1 VLLATKN
8 DSFRPTLTTFR
19 GEAADDPGKIS
30 ALATWQMQRIS
41 GPETLMWLR
50 TLAPAMQ
57 TNLTVEVLVA
67 ECCTMDRDWSGL
79 QSSIEKQ
86 HWAELEFFRH
96 AFLSLALRGQGLAD
110 SAKAEW
116 ELAVQASDGRQA
128 SLAMLL
134 RLAAQWHWQNEA
146 EEILRM
152 IVNRYPTDQG
162 AVQALSQM
170 LFVEGRTRSLMQLYG
185 QETKLFPSSLS
196 MKNNLAMTA
205 LLLGAQELKPNDL
218 AREVYQAA
226 PTNPSYVS
234 TYAFSLYLQGKT
246 AEALKVMKTLSPG
259 ELQNPSVAG
268 YYGLILKA
276 TGDRAKARAYLA
288 WTAKAPLLPEEK
300 NLFDQAKAGL

>member
-1 VLLATKN
+1 
-8 DSFRPTLTTFR
+8 LTTFR
-19 GEAADDPGKIS
+19 REAADDPGEIS
-30 ALATWQMQRIS
+30 TLATWQMERIP

-50 TLAPAMQ
+50 TLSPAMQ

-116 ELAVQASDGRQA
+116 ELALQASDGRQA

-205 LLLGAQELKPNDL
+205 LLLDAQELKPYDL
-218 AREVYQAA
+218 AREVYQQS
-226 PTNPSYVS
+226 PTNASYVS
-234 TYAFSLYLQGKT
+234 TYAFSLYRQGKN

-288 WTAKAPLLPEEK
+288 WTAKAQLLPEEK
-300 NLFDQAKAGL
+300 KLFDQAKAGL